1 MNIAKLNIASL
12 DDKTF
17 IIKRGTTINNQDKVV
32 DITENGTVEIVPDTE
47 FTGLSKV
54 TANISVSN
62 NSADVIFYDFD
73 GTVLKEYTKE
83 EFLLLNE
90 LPPLPT
96 YDNGLICEEWN
107 MTIEEIQT
115 QLSEIGWADIGAI
128 CVTSDN
134 CFHYIFEPTCE
145 CELECT
151 LSNNLFRDGYIDW
164 GDGYIT
170 EIPQRTS
177 GIALRHSYSIGTFV
191 IKINNGTNIDWLSYD
206 DANNQ
211 TKFGSAASLFI
222 KRVYAPKGYSPSIDG
237 LMSIECIT
245 TTNNSVVIKGYHPHL
260 KCLHIKNGQKVTFDY
275 SSLESLSVFTSS
287 PNGSVSMPIPGCV
300 KRLKLYDSTVLSD
313 VQYNVDIDKISM
325 PISVFTALYGGLLY
339 KYPSLFN
346 HFEEIKDKQKI
357 TEDGKLIAYFG
368 DVSTESF
375 SDITSFE
382 QNSLRYATGILHIP
396 NQLLTVNKSA
406 LKSIQCRIVLGEN
419 PVTYNGDAYVT
430 NGINEQVVVIPSPK
444 ALEAWFN
451 SDVKGSYNPFGDRM
465 VLWDAN
471 NRLIEKIE
479 IPATISEIKR
489 AALDFYSV
497 NHLYIGNSVTSIA
510 SNALRLHN
518 NYLCQLTLDNEATY
532 NGNWYSGFSIKRS
545 FLIEIKN
552 GNNLYLPSHASYL
565 RIYCSMTEPPTLMRN
580 VSARKLIVPVTSVDK
595 YSSATNW
602 SNLQIYGVSDP
613 VRITVQRNKK
623 ENLNSM
629 GLTFEYIVDR
639 GMTYQQA
646 YDNNLI
652 DNPVNWSK
660 DGETINMSDIIEEN
674 AIHSV

>member
-1 MNIAKLNIASL
+1 M
-12 DDKTF
+12 
-17 IIKRGTTINNQDKVV
+17 
-32 DITENGTVEIVPDTE
+32 
-47 FTGLSKV
+47 
-54 TANISVSN
+54 
-62 NSADVIFYDFD
+62 
-73 GTVLKEYTKE
+73 
-83 EFLLLNE
+83 
-90 LPPLPT
+90 
-96 YDNGLICEEWN
+96 
-107 MTIEEIQT
+107 
-115 QLSEIGWADIGAI
+115 
-128 CVTSDN
+128 
-134 CFHYIFEPTCE
+134 
-145 CELECT
+145 
-151 LSNNLFRDGYIDW
+151 
-164 GDGYIT
+164 
-170 EIPQRTS
+170 
-177 GIALRHSYSIGTFV
+177 
-191 IKINNGTNIDWLSYD
+191 
-206 DANNQ
+206 
-211 TKFGSAASLFI
+211 
-222 KRVYAPKGYSPSIDG
+222 
-237 LMSIECIT
+237 
-245 TTNNSVVIKGYHPHL
+245 
-260 KCLHIKNGQKVTFDY
+260 
-275 SSLESLSVFTSS
+275 
-287 PNGSVSMPIPGCV
+287 
-300 KRLKLYDSTVLSD
+300 
-313 VQYNVDIDKISM
+313 
-325 PISVFTALYGGLLY
+325 
-339 KYPSLFN
+339 
-346 HFEEIKDKQKI
+346 
-357 TEDGKLIAYFG
+357 
-368 DVSTESF
+368 
-375 SDITSFE
+375 
-382 QNSLRYATGILHIP
+382 
-396 NQLLTVNKSA
+396 
-406 LKSIQCRIVLGEN
+406 KSIQCRIVLGEN